1 MWAPGSARGAGVGRM
16 PRNGSCARKRRPFF
30 AEMGDHM
37 GQGWA
42 ATRGKGGRR
51 PLRQRATTRGKG
63 GRPSFARLR
72 TGSGPPP
79 RIIAVRAAVPIR
91 AAILRAAQDRLRAA
105 PTNHCGPCRRADPGD
120 HPSRGSGQAP
130 GRPYGLSGANDHM
143 RSHVRG
149 RGGCPMR
156 AATRLGRARGVGRT
170 RGCGRTRSVGRTR
183 GSGRPSFARLRTG
196 SGPPLRVMRCGQG
209 DLELP
214 PVGTAGLCKL
224 QGCGDVH
231 ASVRLVPYAC
241 HGL

>member
-30 AEMGDHM
+30 AETGGHP
-37 GQGWA
+37 GQG
-42 ATRGKGGRR
+42 
-51 PLRQRATTRGKG
+51 
-63 GRPSFARLR
+63 
-72 TGSGPPP
+72 
-79 RIIAVRAAVPIR
+79 R